1 MLPSRTQFRKWAYP
15 SKFSFVSFFLALTLS
30 VAFWLFPDA
39 GKQLITRVAPSGLEQ
54 MLVGTW
60 KGVTTC
66 SSPSGEIV
74 ASGYT
79 RLLNT
84 GQYSYSGEVEVRLPS
99 GTAMRFNALAA
110 GTWKATD
117 SGFVV
122 TATDIK
128 TVPHVLKLSGKAD
141 VDLTKRLSPIPQAL
155 LPRLEDLMPRGT
167 SQEYAIIEVTSTRLR
182 TRGSDIRG
190 SVVTHEATR
199 QGE

>member
-1 MLPSRTQFRKWAYP
+1 MLPSRSQFRKWTYP
-15 SKFSFVSFFLALTLS
+15 SKFAFVSFFLALSLS

-39 GKQLITRVAPSGLEQ
+39 GKQLIMRVAPSGLEQ

-60 KGVTTC
+60 KGVTTH
-66 SSPSGEIV
+66 SSPSGEMV

-99 GTAMRFNALAA
+99 GTAIQFSALAA

-117 SGFVV
+117 NGFVL
-122 TATDIK
+122 TASDIK
-128 TVPHVLKLSGKAD
+128 TAPRVLKQLGKAD
-141 VDLTKRLSPIPQAL
+141 VDLTNRLSPIPQAL

-167 SQEYAIIEVTSTRLR
+167 SQEYAIVEVTTTRLR
-182 TRGSDIRG
+182 ARCSDIRG
-190 SVVTHEATR
+190 SIVTHEATR
-199 QGE
+199 Q